1 MDIQQGK
8 YGRLPLDSNCPFQL
22 EVPLP
27 APFDQ
32 ILHAPD
38 SVMDPK
44 ALEGRWG
51 SKVINKLRR
60 LGVVDKSISGKSK
73 TRYVWV
79 LVAQQ

>member
-1 MDIQQGK
+1 MVAKFELVTARRWMKTWEREAPDGRWQETMDIQQGK

-44 ALEGRWG
+44 VLEG
-51 SKVINKLRR
+51 
-60 LGVVDKSISGKSK
+60 
-73 TRYVWV
+73 
-79 LVAQQ
+79 